1 MAVMTDMPT
10 ATALLAPA
18 PAAASAA
25 SGSNDKDAEKL
36 RFIEEMTSNVDAV
49 QECVLAEILAR
60 NAGTEYLARCGL
72 AGATDRSAFHARVP
86 VVTYEDLQPDIQR
99 IANGDRSPILSAHP
113 ISEFLTR
120 YYIASFLWLL
130 LLIVLQKFLSVLKV
144 LPFFSSGT
152 SAGERKLMPTIKEE
166 LDRRQLLYSLLMP
179 VMNQCVVVL
188 ASSDLTTQTTD

>member
-1 MAVMTDMPT
+1 MAVMTDTPA
-10 ATALLAPA
+10 ATALRAPA
-18 PAAASAA
+18 PAAAAVPS
-25 SGSNDKDAEKL
+25 DKDAEKL

-49 QECVLAEILAR
+49 QERVLAEILAR

-72 AGATDRSAFHARVP
+72 AGATDRAAFRARVP

-113 ISEFLTR
+113 ISEFLT
-120 YYIASFLWLL
+120 
-130 LLIVLQKFLSVLKV
+130 
-144 LPFFSSGT
+144 SSGT

-179 VMNQCVVVL
+179 VMNQ
-188 ASSDLTTQTTD
+188 

>member
-25 SGSNDKDAEKL
+25 SGSSDKDAEKL

-60 NAGTEYLARCGL
+60 NAGTEYLARCEL
-72 AGATDRSAFHARVP
+72 AGAADRLAFRDRVP
-86 VVTYEDLQPDIQR
+86 VVTYEDLKPDIQR

-120 YYIASFLWLL
+120 YITSFHWPLFFIA
-130 LLIVLQKFLSVLKV
+130 LQKLLSVLKV
-144 LPFFSSGT
+144 FLPF
-152 SAGERKLMPTIKEE
+152 SARGLRP
-166 LDRRQLLYSLLMP
+166 
-179 VMNQCVVVL
+179 
-188 ASSDLTTQTTD
+188 ASAS

>member
-1 MAVMTDMPT
+1 MAVMTDMPA
-10 ATALLAPA
+10 ATALRAPA
-18 PAAASAA
+18 PAAAAA
-25 SGSNDKDAEKL
+25 AAAGDKDAERL

-49 QECVLAEILAR
+49 QERILAEILAR

-72 AGATDRSAFHARVP
+72 AGATDRAAFRARVP

-113 ISEFLTR
+113 ISEFLT
-120 YYIASFLWLL
+120 
-130 LLIVLQKFLSVLKV
+130 
-144 LPFFSSGT
+144 SSGT

-179 VMNQCVVVL
+179 VMNL
-188 ASSDLTTQTTD
+188 